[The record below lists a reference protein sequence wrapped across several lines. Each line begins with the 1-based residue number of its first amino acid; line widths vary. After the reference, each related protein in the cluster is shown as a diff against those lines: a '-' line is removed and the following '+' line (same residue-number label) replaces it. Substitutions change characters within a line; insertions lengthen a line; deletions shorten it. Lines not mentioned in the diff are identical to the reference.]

1 MSAHDTRQLG
11 VLTSKRK
18 QWNFYSRDEISS
30 KLVIA
35 MLQSVLLIYLM
46 VAKVTPD
53 SDVCDGESE
62 DCDDKPKS
70 VFLTQKSEYIPR
82 VQGNYE
88 PSDNIDHDS
97 DHGEGPGAGGQPV
110 LLSGAPGDM
119 HKYGMS
125 EAVSDLISLSRTIP
139 DTRVPVKIQVYKEA
153 SVYLSLYSE
162 SWLSP
167 LALP

>member
-1 MSAHDTRQLG
+1 
-11 VLTSKRK
+11 
-18 QWNFYSRDEISS
+18 
-30 KLVIA
+30 
-35 MLQSVLLIYLM
+35 M